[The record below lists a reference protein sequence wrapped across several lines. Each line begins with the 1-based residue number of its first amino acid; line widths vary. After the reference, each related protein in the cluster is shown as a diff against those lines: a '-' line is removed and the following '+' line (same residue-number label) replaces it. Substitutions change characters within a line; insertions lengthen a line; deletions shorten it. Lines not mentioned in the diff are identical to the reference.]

1 MMDPAYANVAF
12 SLQDQ
17 KKVSKIVESEFGF
30 HIIQLIEKRGDR
42 VNTRHILLRP
52 KVSEKELT
60 EACARLDSIAD
71 DIRANKFTF
80 DDAAAVISQDKD
92 TRNNHGIMVNI
103 NEHSGITTSKFQ
115 MQGRVPVNHLH
126 VITKLRNLRHSVII
140 KIITINEQGFSLF
153 HTHIADGQ
161 FELRPSL

>member
-1 MMDPAYANVAF
+1 MIYFSSNGGYYKMNRKTAFVKEFKDVAF
-12 SLQDQ
+12 SLAEGEI
-17 KKVSKIVESEFGF
+17 SEPFETEFGY

-115 MQGRVPVNHLH
+115 MQDLPQDVAKVVDKMNVGE
-126 VITKLRNLRHSVII
+126 ISKAFTM
-140 KIITINEQGFSLF
+140 INEK
-153 HTHIADGQ
+153 DGK
-161 FELRPSL
+161 EVCR